1 MIAAGEHP
9 SPFGLADIIT
19 TTTHKTLRGARGGL
33 IFCKQEL
40 ASAVDGAV
48 FPGTQGGALQHVVAS
63 KAVTAE
69 EACTADYKDYIH
81 NVVVNTKAM
90 CDEFKRLGL
99 RKLSKSAAMI
109 KISSQKKSDDGVCT
123 ITGANANMK
132 SSFHLSRLPSVFRAL
147 KSTYMN
153 RYGSTGTYSSAT
165 FGDTRMKSK
174 RILRNEV
181 DCDEKYVVVRTINGA
196 YDSGHIHESGACTM
210 NSSDGYPIN
219 IEESGLLDS
228 YEEADI
234 LRQKIIKQEMDNLQ
248 STLFKDTDWYLSVFN
263 SGTSTILVQKEL
275 NKDAKPFEV
284 IEDENQILVKT
295 YQQVI
300 TEWLEVVDILVID
313 V

>member
-1 MIAAGEHP
+1 
-9 SPFGLADIIT
+9 
-19 TTTHKTLRGARGGL
+19 
-33 IFCKQEL
+33 
-40 ASAVDGAV
+40 
-48 FPGTQGGALQHVVAS
+48 
-63 KAVTAE
+63 
-69 EACTADYKDYIH
+69 
-81 NVVVNTKAM
+81 
-90 CDEFKRLGL
+90 
-99 RKLSKSAAMI
+99 
-109 KISSQKKSDDGVCT
+109 
-123 ITGANANMK
+123 MK
-132 SSFHLSRLPSVFRAL
+132 
-147 KSTYMN
+147 
-153 RYGSTGTYSSAT
+153 
-165 FGDTRMKSK
+165 
-174 RILRNEV
+174 
-181 DCDEKYVVVRTINGA
+181 KYVVVRTINGA

-210 NSSDGYPIN
+210 SSSDGYPIN